1 MLRKL
6 NRAFQD
12 YMRPKRLALG
22 KWIWDR
28 KKKLTTEGERAATKE
43 NLIEKLDIK
52 SILFLR
58 YDGKIGDMIIN
69 TLMFREIKKHYPEIR
84 IGVVTRGA
92 AKGVIVNNPHV
103 DKIYDYNKSNS
114 KLKALAREIE
124 EEGYDLL
131 VDFSEFL
138 RVKQMM
144 FINLC
149 KAKLN
154 MGIDKRGWN
163 LFDISLDPDRDF
175 KWTDHIT
182 KRYSAYL
189 RALGVNA
196 ESVDYDLFFSD
207 EERKYAQK
215 FYSNLG
221 EEKRVVI
228 NPYGASKHKT
238 FNTKTLKNISEYVV
252 SKGWRGIYVYAPDK
266 YEELR
271 KFVEGMGSKNLHIP
285 QGIGSIN
292 HTGAIIEGADL
303 VVTPDTSIVH
313 VASALNKP
321 MVCVYPPCGGAYG
334 VDHEVWGP
342 LNENAHMIFCRD
354 KVSEHD
360 EIDINTFNMAEAKEK
375 IEVLL

>member
-6 NRAFQD
+6 NRVFQD

-22 KWIWDR
+22 KLIWDR
-28 KKKLTTEGERAATKE
+28 KEQLTSEDTNLTAEK

-69 TLMFREIKKHYPEIR
+69 TLMFREIKKQYPDVR

-92 AKGVIVNNPHV
+92 AKGVIANNPYV
-103 DKIYDYNKSNS
+103 DRVYDYNKSNS
-114 KLKALAREIE
+114 KLKELAGEIKGE
-124 EEGYDLL
+124 EYDLL
-131 VDFSEFL
+131 IDFSEML

-149 KAKLN
+149 RARFN
-154 MGIDKRGWN
+154 MGIDKREWN
-163 LFDISLDPDRDF
+163 LFDISLEPGRDF

-189 RALGVNA
+189 KILGIRETAVN
-196 ESVDYDLFFSD
+196 YDLFFS
-207 EERKYAQK
+207 EQEKEYAQK
-215 FYSNLG
+215 FYSKLG
-221 EEKRVVI
+221 NERRVVI

-238 FNTKTLKNISEYVV
+238 FNGETLKNISEYIV
-252 SKGWRGIYVYAPDK
+252 SRGWRGIYVYAPDK
-266 YEELR
+266 YEELS
-271 KFVEGMGSKNLHIP
+271 KFVEEMGSKNLHIP
-285 QGIGSIN
+285 QGIRSIN

-303 VVTPDTSIVH
+303 VITPDTSIVH

-321 MVCVYPPCGGAYG
+321 MVCVYPPNGGTYG

-354 KVSEHD
+354 KMTEHD
-360 EIDINTFNMAEAKEK
+360 EIDINTFDLTEAKRK
-375 IEVLL
+375 IEVLI

>member
-1 MLRKL
+1 MI
-6 NRAFQD
+6 
-12 YMRPKRLALG
+12 Y
-22 KWIWDR
+22 
-28 KKKLTTEGERAATKE
+28 
-43 NLIEKLDIK
+43 KLDIK

-69 TLMFREIKKHYPEIR
+69 TLIFREIKRKYPEIK

-92 AKGVIVNNPHV
+92 AKGVIVNNPYV

-124 EEGYDLL
+124 GEGYDLL

-149 KAKLN
+149 KARFN
-154 MGIDKRGWN
+154 MGIDKRKWN
-163 LFDISLDPDRDF
+163 LFDISLDPGRDF

-182 KRYSAYL
+182 NRYSAYL
-189 RALGVNA
+189 RVLGISAEKVN
-196 ESVDYDLFFSD
+196 YDMFLSE
-207 EERKYAQK
+207 EEREYAQK

-221 EEKRVVI
+221 AEKRVVI

-238 FNTKTLKNISEYVV
+238 FNNKTLKSISEYIV

-266 YEELR
+266 YEELK
-271 KFVEGMGSKNLHIP
+271 KFVEGMGSKNLYIP
-285 QGIGSIN
+285 QGIRSIN

-303 VVTPDTSIVH
+303 VITPDTSIVH

-321 MVCVYPPCGGAYG
+321 MVCVYPPHGGIYG

-342 LNENAHMIFCRD
+342 LNENARMIFCKD
-354 KVSEHD
+354 KKSEKD
-360 EIDINTFNMAEAKEK
+360 EIDINTFEIEK
-375 IEVLL
+375 LIKYLEMKV

>member
-6 NRAFQD
+6 NRVFQD

-22 KWIWDR
+22 KLIWDR
-28 KKKLTTEGERAATKE
+28 KEKLDAGEDEVRAKE
-43 NLIEKLDIK
+43 NLIEKLGIK

-69 TLMFREIKKHYPEIR
+69 TLMFREIKKSYPDVK

-92 AKGVIVNNPHV
+92 AKGVIASNPYV
-103 DKIYDYNKSNS
+103 DRVYDYNKSNS
-114 KLKALAREIE
+114 KLKALAGEIE

-131 VDFSEFL
+131 IDFSEML

-149 KAKLN
+149 RARFN

-163 LFDISLDPDRDF
+163 LFDISLDPGKDF

-189 RALGVNA
+189 NILGVREKAVN
-196 ESVDYDLFFSD
+196 YDLFFS
-207 EERKYAQK
+207 EEEQEYAQK
-215 FYSNLG
+215 FYSSLG
-221 EEKRVVI
+221 REKRIVV

-238 FNTKTLKNISEYVV
+238 FNKETLKSISEYIV

-266 YEELR
+266 YEELSQ
-271 KFVEGMGSKNLHIP
+271 FVEETGSKNLYIP
-285 QGIGSIN
+285 QGIKSIN

-303 VVTPDTSIVH
+303 VITPDTSIVH

-321 MVCVYPPCGGAYG
+321 MVCVYPPNGGTYG

-342 LNENAHMIFCRD
+342 LNENAHMIFCKD
-354 KVSEHD
+354 KMTEHD
-360 EIDINTFNMAEAKEK
+360 EIDINTFDLAEAKEK